1 MEVKETSIIE
11 AILIIKGLKADL
23 DITMGVDV
31 EVLLPKVEEEA
42 EEVSGEEVEEVDS
55 KSNLVVKNDIYHI

>member
-1 MEVKETSIIE
+1 VEVKETSIIE

>member
-1 MEVKETSIIE
+1 
-11 AILIIKGLKADL
+11 
-23 DITMGVDV
+23 MGVDV

-55 KSNLVVKNDIYHI
+55 KSNLVVKNGIYHI